1 MLASEVLITNHAF
14 PLTMSDALVMTS
26 GLVIKL

>member
-1 MLASEVLITNHAF
+1 MMAPEVLITNHAF
-14 PLTMSDALVMTS
+14 PLTPSDALVMTS